1 MASSEVFCT
10 LCHEDGSSKDAVT
23 WCTECEVFLCID
35 CEKHH
40 QKSRMSK
47 NHKTMPRKDYQKLPT
62 FMKEISSQCK
72 DHKKKFELYCT
83 FHACPCCVQ
92 CLNDKHQK
100 CQELKPLSDILEN
113 IKSSASVQLLEKD
126 MTVVKE
132 NFEEMIKYLNSR
144 MNSNNG
150 QKLKAA
156 ETIRSFKKSI
166 DEFLNKIE
174 EEILTDLESKHSK
187 LNSEMNTLI
196 QQLEQRANQI
206 SQMQGE
212 FTKMTRLA
220 TELQMYVGLRETE
233 KTTAQAEKYIEALKN
248 EKSFNEKNLKVTISP
263 SLQSILQ
270 DLKSFGYIHINTSKS
285 TLQIKAGRKDQAQ
298 SLVQPCP
305 GFEEIKPSITER
317 RARKMDKPEFWQDIK
332 TSAALY

>member
-47 NHKTMPRKDYQKLPT
+47 DHKTMPRKDYQKLPT

-132 NFEEMIKYLNSR
+132 NFEEMIRYLNSR

-187 LNSEMNTLI
+187 LNSEMNALI

-206 SQMQGE
+206 SQMQGK
-212 FTKMTRLA
+212 FTEMTRLA

-233 KTTAQAEKYIEALKN
+233 KTTSQAEKYIETLKN
-248 EKSFNEKNLKVTISP
+248 EKSFDEKNLKVTISP
-263 SLQSILQ
+263 SLLLIPQ
-270 DLKSFGYIHINTSKS
+270 DVKSFEVININISKF
-285 TLQIKAGRKDQAQ
+285 TLQIKAVRKDQAQ
-298 SLVQPCP
+298 SLIQTFP
-305 GFEEIKPSITER
+305 GFKEKPSITER
-317 RARKMDKPEFWQDIK
+317 RARKMDKISRRVLHFIDKIYE
-332 TSAALY
+332 